1 MLNVHSEMRGPV
13 SSCSP
18 ASSGAISMFL
28 KWPTGRRVIVLGAL
42 LALAASPAL
51 AQQRTTFKCKDAK
64 GKFYYT
70 QTPPPE
76 CIGKE
81 MQELNPQGAVV
92 GKREAALTAEQYAAR
107 EADAKRKKD
116 EEIVAKEEARK
127 NVALLNTYSSEK
139 DIEDSRARAL
149 AQAEEAITQGGKRI
163 VESRKR
169 QKELAAEKEF
179 YVKNPMPKKLQDDI
193 KNNEIELKGLEDLL
207 LAKKKELGEINAK
220 YDEDKRRYIDLTK
233 SKGKPTA
240 PPAAAAQAK
249 KN

>member
-1 MLNVHSEMRGPV
+1 MLNQRIFIF
-13 SSCSP
+13 
-18 ASSGAISMFL
+18 A
-28 KWPTGRRVIVLGAL
+28 AL

-51 AQQRTTFKCKDAK
+51 AQQRLYKCKDDK
-64 GKFYYT
+64 GKLYYT

-76 CIGKE
+76 CLGKE
-81 MQELNPQGAVV
+81 MQELNKQGTVV
-92 GKREAALTAEQYAAR
+92 GKREAALTAEQLAAR
-107 EADAKRKKD
+107 EAEAKRKKE

-127 NVALLNTYSSEK
+127 NQALLNTYSSEK

-149 AQAEEAITQGGKRI
+149 AQAEDAIKQGEKRI

-179 YVKNPMPKKLQDDI
+179 YAKKPMPKKLQDDT
-193 KNNEIELKGLEDLL
+193 KNNEIELKGQEDLV

-220 YDEDKRRYIDLTK
+220 YDEDKRRYLELTK
-233 SKGKPTA
+233 GGKGKGG
-240 PPAAAAQAK
+240 AAAAGAAQTK